1 VILFKLKTLKYGFF
15 LVCIVIIGAT
25 IWYTQLTNRHKAIV
39 KTTFLHKTCL
49 VDNTWEIEQGSKEYK
64 MLSPTFLIDNIY
76 KSMEGPKASNPVM
89 LSQDST
95 LIWITGF
102 KVTAQDAN
110 TSKKMS
116 NDFICHLNV
125 DINDVKYYSYFGL
138 ENRIGKQ
145 YPRLTSLSH
154 GMESFEFPVGYGI
167 PMKGNDLLFV
177 TTQTLNHNIQD
188 ANFKVK
194 HQVTIDYQKSVTL
207 KPLMSK
213 TAFIMLPYDQYDPY
227 KSPTD
232 PGADFC
238 IPVETKNHSYD
249 DENGN
254 KLSGHWVIPIGKNT
268 YRSKI
273 NHQLEIKD
281 SLRLQAA
288 AIHVHP
294 FATQISLYNKTLQKR
309 VFTSKITNHDKSI
322 GLTEI
327 ENFTSTN
334 GIWLFANQEYEIV
347 LEVNNTSTEQQ
358 DMMGSMFL
366 FFYDAEMD
374 EIIKTKKLISSNIKK
389 VSQ

>member
-1 VILFKLKTLKYGFF
+1 MNLFKSKALKYSF
-15 LVCIVIIGAT
+15 LFLFIVSLGSA
-25 IWYTQLTNRHKAIV
+25 IWYAQLSNRHKAIV
-39 KTTFLHKTCL
+39 KTTFLHQTGL
-49 VDNTWEIEQGSKEYK
+49 LDNKWDIEQGVKEYK
-64 MLSPTFLIDNIY
+64 MLSPTFLVDNIY

-95 LIWITGF
+95 VVWITGF
-102 KVTAQDAN
+102 KVSAEEAT
-110 TSKKMS
+110 TGKKMS

-125 DINDVKYYSYFGL
+125 DMNDVKYYSYFGL

-154 GMESFEFPVGYGI
+154 GMESFKFPEGFGI

-177 TTQTLNHNIQD
+177 TTQTLNHNIKE

-194 HQVTIDYQKSVTL
+194 HRVSIDYQKGNAL

-227 KSPTD
+227 KSPID

-249 DENGN
+249 DGKGN
-254 KLSGHWVIPIGKNT
+254 KLSGHWVVPVGKNT
-268 YRSKI
+268 YRSSI
-273 NHQLEIKD
+273 NHQLALKD

-294 FATQISLYNKTLQKR
+294 FATQIMLYNKTLDKP
-309 VFTSKITNHDKSI
+309 VFISKITNHTKNI
-322 GLTEI
+322 GLSKI
-327 ENFTSTN
+327 ENFTSTA
-334 GIWLFANQEYEIV
+334 GIWLYANQEYEIV
-347 LEVNNTSTEQQ
+347 LEVNNTSTENQ

-366 FFYDAEMD
+366 FFYDREMD
-374 EIIKTKKLISSNIKK
+374 EILKDKKLISTTIK
-389 VSQ
+389 

>member
-1 VILFKLKTLKYGFF
+1 MLLMLS
-15 LVCIVIIGAT
+15 LVGAI
-25 IWYTQLTNRHKAIV
+25 IWYAQLSNRHKAIV
-39 KTTFLHKTCL
+39 KTTFLHKTGL
-49 VDNTWEIEQGSKEYK
+49 VDNTWEIEKGKGEYK
-64 MLSPTFLIDNIY
+64 MLSPTFLVDNIY
-76 KSMEGPKASNPVM
+76 KSMEGPKASNPVL

-95 LIWITGF
+95 LVWITGF
-102 KVTAQDAN
+102 KVSAEDAD
-110 TSKKMS
+110 TGKIMS

-154 GMESFEFPVGYGI
+154 GMESFEFPEGYGI

-177 TTQTLNHNIQD
+177 TTQTLNHNIKE
-188 ANFKVK
+188 ASFKIK
-194 HQVTIDYQKSVTL
+194 HHVSIDYQKEISL

-227 KSPTD
+227 KSPID

-249 DENGN
+249 DGKGN
-254 KLSGHWVIPIGKNT
+254 KLSGHWVVPVGKNV
-268 YRSKI
+268 YRSTI
-273 NHQLEIKD
+273 NHQLELKD

-294 FATQISLYNKTLQKR
+294 FATQIMLYNKTLQKP

-327 ENFTSTN
+327 ENFTSTD
-334 GIWLFANQEYEIV
+334 GVWLYANQEYEIV
-347 LEVNNTSTEQQ
+347 LEVNNTSIENQ

-366 FFYDAEMD
+366 FFYDSEMD
-374 EIIKTKKLISSNIKK
+374 EILKAKKLISSNAK
-389 VSQ
+389 

>member
-1 VILFKLKTLKYGFF
+1 MHKTNIYKILSMLLMLS
-15 LVCIVIIGAT
+15 LVGAI
-25 IWYTQLTNRHKAIV
+25 IWYAQLSNRHKAIV
-39 KTTFLHKTCL
+39 KTTFLHKTGL
-49 VDNTWEIEQGSKEYK
+49 VDNTWEIEKGKGEYK
-64 MLSPTFLIDNIY
+64 MLSPTFLVDNIY
-76 KSMEGPKASNPVM
+76 KSMEGPKASNPVL

-95 LIWITGF
+95 LVWITGF
-102 KVTAQDAN
+102 KVSAEDAD
-110 TSKKMS
+110 TGKIMS

-154 GMESFEFPVGYGI
+154 GMESFEFPKGYGI

-177 TTQTLNHNIQD
+177 TTQTLNHNIKE
-188 ANFKVK
+188 ASFKIK
-194 HQVTIDYQKSVTL
+194 HRVSIDYQKEISL

-227 KSPTD
+227 KSPID

-249 DENGN
+249 DGKGN
-254 KLSGHWVIPIGKNT
+254 KLSGHWVVPIGKNT
-268 YRSKI
+268 YRSGI
-273 NHQLEIKD
+273 NHQLELKD

-294 FATQISLYNKTLQKR
+294 FATQIMLYNKTLQKP

-327 ENFTSTN
+327 ENFTSTD
-334 GIWLFANQEYEIV
+334 GVWLYANQEYEIV
-347 LEVNNTSTEQQ
+347 LEVNNTSIENQ

-366 FFYDAEMD
+366 FFYDSEMD
-374 EIIKTKKLISSNIKK
+374 EILKAKKLISSNAK
-389 VSQ
+389 